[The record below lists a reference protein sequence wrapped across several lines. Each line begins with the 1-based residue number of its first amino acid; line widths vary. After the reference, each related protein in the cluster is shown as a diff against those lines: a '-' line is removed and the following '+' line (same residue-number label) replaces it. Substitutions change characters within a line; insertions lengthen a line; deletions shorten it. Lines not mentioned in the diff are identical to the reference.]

1 MRRYKSITSNVPKS
15 KSLVFSALPPAT
27 HPRTHM
33 FQDVATG
40 VPTTLTIATT
50 NANTNA
56 PTNAPYSRQCANCGE
71 IKPLTTSFGTKGRG
85 RLHVCKECR
94 AESLVSNSPTEE
106 PHAPVLHAEPPAHA
120 PETTA
125 PIIITLAA
133 PPPLPS
139 TQRPQQQ
146 QDVINV
152 LKHLIHEQEHERTI
166 LAHLDQEEARAK
178 RTLENIQSEKDT
190 VKRRVND
197 IDVQLQTPDFLSVF
211 KSAFQRLYPRRSAA
225 SAGTSSDHGRQAPH

>member
-1 MRRYKSITSNVPKS
+1 
-15 KSLVFSALPPAT
+15 
-27 HPRTHM
+27 M

-40 VPTTLTIATT
+40 VPTTLTIAPT

-56 PTNAPYSRQCANCGE
+56 PTNAPYSRQCENCGE
-71 IKPLTTSFGTKGRG
+71 IKPLTTSFATKGRG

-125 PIIITLAA
+125 PIITTLAA

-139 TQRPQQQ
+139 TQRPEQQ

-152 LKHLIHEQEHERTI
+152 LKHLIHEQEHGFTI
-166 LAHLDQEEARAK
+166 LAHLNQEEARAK
-178 RTLENIQSEKDT
+178 RKLENIQSEKDT
-190 VKRRVND
+190 VKRRIDD
-197 IDVQLQTPDFLSVF
+197 IDVQLDVQLKTPDFLSVL
-211 KSAFQRLYPRRSAA
+211 KSLFQRLYPRRSAA